1 MISDSY
7 PVAIKTNPR
16 KRQAPL
22 LHRMWQHR
30 ALLIML
36 LPGLAITLL
45 FAYGP
50 MYGLQIA
57 FKDYRILD
65 GIWGSHWAGLKF
77 FKEMFN
83 SKDALTALG
92 NTVIISLYR
101 LFWGFPTSIILAL
114 LINEIGSKAF
124 KRITQTLS
132 YLPHFINWIVIADL
146 IINILSPSTGVVNYV
161 IKAMGF
167 KSIYFMTSPAFF
179 RTILVGS
186 NIWKEV
192 GWGSVLYL
200 AALSNVDSE
209 QIEAAIVDG
218 ANRLQRIRHISV
230 PALVPIMSISL
241 ILSMSGILNAGFDQI
256 FNMYN
261 LQVYNVSDILDTYVY
276 RVGMVDMNYS
286 FSTAVG
292 LFKSVVGLI
301 LVLAVNAI
309 TRGAGSREY
318 GLW

>member
-1 MISDSY
+1 MIRNSTIAAS
-7 PVAIKTNPR
+7 KSLSMH
-16 KRQAPL
+16 KQAPL
-22 LHRMWQHR
+22 LHRLWQHR
-30 ALLIML
+30 ALLLML
-36 LPGLAITLL
+36 LPGLIITLL

-50 MYGLQIA
+50 MPGLQIA
-57 FKDYRILD
+57 FKDYKILS
-65 GIWGSHWAGLKF
+65 GIWGSPWVGLKYF
-77 FKEMFN
+77 QEMF
-83 SKDALTALG
+83 STSAALAALA
-92 NTVIISLYR
+92 NTIIISLYR

-114 LINEIGSKAF
+114 LINELSGKVF
-124 KRITQTLS
+124 KRVTQTLS

-161 IKAMGF
+161 LQLFGM
-167 KSIYFMTSPAFF
+167 KSIYFMTNTSWF
-179 RTILVGS
+179 RSILVSTG
-186 NIWKEV
+186 IWKEV

-209 QIEAAIVDG
+209 QVEAAIVDG
-218 ANRLQRIRHISV
+218 ANRLQRIRHISI

-261 LQVYNVSDILDTYVY
+261 LQVFSVSDILDTYVY

-301 LVLAVNAI
+301 LVLLVNTI